1 MEWAHKTKDIKHLP
15 EKAKKTASEI
25 ADEVL
30 SSLSPGANDV
40 LAKIAAG
47 VAAFT
52 ASPAVGRKELLKSFA
67 KKPAPGKPPEQP
79 QSIEWRK
86 SQDPKPSGEMLKF
99 FSLKESGMPNM
110 PFSKGMPTEKPFMQQ
125 SPATAASRQLGGM
138 GTAGSPAGSGG
149 GMGGRTGTASVD
161 PAVLEASL
169 MRAEGGGAS
178 KIWQG
183 LTGLSDDILAAGMR
197 AKEKSDRQAQK
208 HAAHQLAASV
218 SMLTKMSDVTKKEVA
233 GFFRDNPNPQ
243 DTKLHAWAEGKGQEP
258 DKVEAKAYELATAE
272 AKKQGKGDKVP
283 GGKADDKPKSDFD
296 PTQMAM
302 GKKVEREHTS
312 DPALASEIATDH
324 LEEIPDYYDR
334 LKKMED
340 AAPKKEAGILP
351 VPQQEQPVSLV
362 SPLTPVSPDILQ
374 LIKAQALID
383 QQKLAYPNDTG
394 DVRIPYQREPE
405 GPGASEDPAEQQ
417 QAARQAAYER
427 QLAEQMRAQRIEHEY
442 TGKVRRGEL
451 FGGLGGL
458 AAGAG
463 LGYALSKPGGRFFP
477 MAAGGAVAGLL
488 GKGLGRHVGQQQG
501 LDYLQQYT
509 GVPWAVQ

>member
-1 MEWAHKTKDIKHLP
+1 MEWVHKTKDIKHLP
-15 EKAKKTASEI
+15 EKVKKTASEI

-30 SSLSPGANDV
+30 SALSPGANDV

-47 VAAFT
+47 VAAFK
-52 ASPAVGRKELLKSFA
+52 ASPAVGRKELLQSFK
-67 KKPAPGKPPEQP
+67 KKPAPGLPTEQP
-79 QSIEWRK
+79 KSIEWRK
-86 SQDPKPSGEMLKF
+86 SMEQKPAGEPEMLKF

-110 PFSKGMPTEKPFMQQ
+110 PFSKGMLTEKPFMQQ

-218 SMLTKMSDVTKKEVA
+218 SMLTKMSDVTKKDVA

-272 AKKQGKGDKVP
+272 AKKQGKGDKIP
-283 GGKADDKPKSDFD
+283 GGKADDKSKSDFD
-296 PTQMAM
+296 PKQLAM
-302 GKKVEREHTS
+302 GKKVEMEHT
-312 DPALASEIATDH
+312 DNPALAAEIARDH
-324 LEEIPDYYDR
+324 LSEPGAKHYYDE
-334 LKKMED
+334 LEKME
-340 AAPKKEAGILP
+340 KRMKGNE
-351 VPQQEQPVSLV
+351 SL
-362 SPLTPVSPDILQ
+362 
-374 LIKAQALID
+374 
-383 QQKLAYPNDTG
+383 
-394 DVRIPYQREPE
+394 
-405 GPGASEDPAEQQ
+405 
-417 QAARQAAYER
+417 
-427 QLAEQMRAQRIEHEY
+427 
-442 TGKVRRGEL
+442 
-451 FGGLGGL
+451 
-458 AAGAG
+458 
-463 LGYALSKPGGRFFP
+463 
-477 MAAGGAVAGLL
+477 
-488 GKGLGRHVGQQQG
+488 
-501 LDYLQQYT
+501 
-509 GVPWAVQ
+509 